1 MKNFN
6 KMILEITKLAI
17 KYRNEWDIKL
27 CDSTD
32 IEQYGFNEYL
42 GGKADAFEECL
53 EILQQIQ
60 KSKK

>member
-6 KMILEITKLAI
+6 NMISEITKLAA
-17 KYRNEWDIKL
+17 KYRNEWNIKL

>member
-6 KMILEITKLAI
+6 KMILEITKLAT

-42 GGKADAFEECL
+42 DGKADTFEECL